1 MRRRTRHP
9 PAITLPLASRRQI
22 ETAIELLIEVL
33 DYRDGDPDFEDTG
46 DMEHNG
52 DREDDGAI
60 ASSHWPGRWSYGT
73 RGCLFGKRTTFTP
86 IDRMLA

>member
-1 MRRRTRHP
+1 MRHSST
-9 PAITLPLASRRQI
+9 ITLPLGNRRQV
-22 ETAIELLIEVL
+22 EAAIELLIGEL
-33 DYRDGDPDFEDTG
+33 DRRDGDPDLEDTG

-60 ASSHWPGRWSYGT
+60 ASSHWPGRWSYGVP
-73 RGCLFGKRTTFTP
+73 GCFLSKRTTFTP